1 MSDTVLAALAV
12 AAGAAAQAVVG
23 IGFALVCAPFLIAL
37 EGSREG
43 VRTAILLSAGL
54 NLAMLARHRREAR
67 PRDALW
73 LLVPALVATPLFA
86 AGVRRVPAR
95 SLEGAA
101 GVVTLTAVALL
112 AVGVRLQSAR
122 GRVGAVT
129 AGVVSAATNVVAGI
143 GGPPVAMWAVNAEW
157 PPREAR
163 ATLQFYFFCLNAV
176 ALVGLG
182 LPSPDPVLF
191 VAMAVGWAVGALL
204 DRRVSDRAAIAAMLA
219 LAAGGAVL
227 VLS

>member
-73 LLVPALVATPLFA
+73 LLVPALAVTPLFA

-95 SLEGAA
+95 SLEVAA
-101 GVVTLTAVALL
+101 GVVTLAAVALL
-112 AVGVRLQSAR
+112 ALGLRLHSAR
-122 GRVGAVT
+122 GRAGAVT

-143 GGPPVAMWAVNAEW
+143 GGPPVAMWAVNADW

-163 ATLQFYFFCLNAV
+163 ATLQLYFLCLNAV

-182 LPSPDPVLF
+182 LPSPEPVLF
-191 VAMAVGWAVGALL
+191 GAMAVGWAIGAVL
-204 DRRVSDRAAIAAMLA
+204 DRRVSDRAAVAVTLA

-227 VLS
+227 ALL